1 MVSAHK
7 HVYNLSYELR
17 KLNWIL
23 LISLPYQ
30 NSAQRVTGTLP
41 VLPHNPGN
49 IVHPRYDT
57 TSTMVS
63 ASTSHLEHSGNE
75 NDNNIGQNATGG
87 LSQSTDSSLLDW

>member
-1 MVSAHK
+1 M
-7 HVYNLSYELR
+7 YTILRRLSR
-17 KLNWIL
+17 IL
-23 LISLPYQ
+23 LIYSPYQ
-30 NSAQRVTGTLP
+30 NSAQRITGTPP
-41 VLPHNPGN
+41 VLLRNPGN
-49 IVHPRYDT
+49 IANPRFDT